1 MRDNPPF
8 FNPLVTQQLLQNP
21 FAAVTG
27 ALALGFDVALLLTLV
42 GVRLAPT
49 EHPNVGRS
57 VGFGVVLALL
67 AFAFVASLVFRIVS
81 RYAAVSERIQEI
93 VILRVLGASLPWL
106 MNLLAQETPSQV
118 AQFGD
123 GFVMGAPFSGH
134 INRPHCA
141 EFLQIFQAMA
151 GGTFAQAQPLDERV
165 HRQRLVRN
173 KKQSINFGHGAGLTQ
188 RAGELDKELDDLNF
202 HRFEGWNGAACS
214 GALLQFF
221 GECPSHQASLT
232 KQIICSI

>member
-93 VILRVLGASLPWL
+93 AILRVLGASLPWL
-106 MNLLAQETPSQV
+106 MNLLAQETLVLAVGGFFFGIMMMFAADLAITYSVPHLLVFRVMYEWWPV
-118 AQFGD
+118 A
-123 GFVMGAPFSGH
+123 VV
-134 INRPHCA
+134 I
-141 EFLQIFQAMA
+141 
-151 GGTFAQAQPLDERV
+151 
-165 HRQRLVRN
+165 
-173 KKQSINFGHGAGLTQ
+173 AGLTDL
-188 RAGELDKELDDLNF
+188 AGAFLSLFRILSKDPID
-202 HRFEGWNGAACS
+202 
-214 GALLQFF
+214 ALFA
-221 GECPSHQASLT
+221 EE
-232 KQIICSI
+232 